1 MKETEDPI
9 ITPFVRRHIDNGFEV
24 KITKIGSDFLKFCE
38 DCQKRYKY
46 TFIKDNIQYEKCPFC
61 TNGR

>member
-24 KITKIGSDFLKFCE
+24 KRTKIGSDFLKFCE
-38 DCQKRYKY
+38 DC
-46 TFIKDNIQYEKCPFC
+46 PFC

>member
-9 ITPFVRRHIDNGFEV
+9 ITPFVRWHIDNGFEI
-24 KITKIGSDFLKFCE
+24 KRTKLGYDLLKSCNECF
-38 DCQKRYKY
+38 KKYKY
-46 TFIKDNIQYEKCPFC
+46 TFIKDNIQYEKCPLC